1 MTIILNGQRR
11 ILDAVSE
18 QTIVKLVEALDL
30 QADRVAIERNGLIVP
45 RASWPETRL
54 AEGDRVEI
62 VQFVGGGAPVSCS
75 RSCSHRSP

>member
-1 MTIILNGQRR
+1 MSMTIILNGQRR

-62 VQFVGGGAPVSCS
+62 VQFVGGGAPVS
-75 RSCSHRSP
+75 